1 MNNKIKFS
9 DLLKLQLVVIL
20 ALWWLINMGAQVVW
34 YIEMFD
40 SSLPTII
47 ISLKTITMSKI
58 KDRFISCAE
67 YLSEEQ
73 MTFILELINTS
84 CKTIVCKRNLMKLAY
99 TDDER
104 RRIDSAM
111 PIDYV
116 KTIEE
121 ILPSFKTY
129 NHVYNYNDDVR
140 GIENVN
146 ERIISKLI
154 NLFKI

>member
-1 MNNKIKFS
+1 
-9 DLLKLQLVVIL
+9 
-20 ALWWLINMGAQVVW
+20 
-34 YIEMFD
+34 
-40 SSLPTII
+40 
-47 ISLKTITMSKI
+47 MSKI
-58 KDRFISCAE
+58 KDRFISYAE

-84 CKTIVCKRNLMKLAY
+84 CKTMVCKRNLMELAY

-116 KTIEE
+116 RTIEE